1 MKNTA
6 KEKKMTTCE
15 QCGGASDR
23 RYLSPRGKICEHC
36 VNRPERGPD
45 NLLKEYPRLERYFDN
60 EGDD

>member
-1 MKNTA
+1 M
-6 KEKKMTTCE
+6 TCE

-60 EGDD
+60 EGDNVEW